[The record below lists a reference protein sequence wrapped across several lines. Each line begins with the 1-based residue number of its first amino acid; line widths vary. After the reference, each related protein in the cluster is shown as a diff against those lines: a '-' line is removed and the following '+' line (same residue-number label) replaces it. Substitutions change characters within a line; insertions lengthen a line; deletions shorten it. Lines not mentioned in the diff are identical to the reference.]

1 MGVSCQ
7 TELLFIKSVLPST
20 DSMNLASRNLW
31 QTERAISLAMEKVVV
46 VVVVTTRDESL
57 GSGMRLDWENLRDP
71 RLVIASSDV
80 KVWSIILKRTRWAV
94 RGSETINVEKR
105 SLKSLVKG
113 RSSSVI
119 RSKRELVW
127 CILSFVSGL
136 GLSGGRGGTWA
147 SSAMESSSRLARDE
161 ASRLERARECECEER
176 GAPEGWKSEA
186 DEAAAEVEA
195 LEGVLLSSRLPFRSR
210 GKRASV

>member
-1 MGVSCQ
+1 MA
-7 TELLFIKSVLPST
+7 LLT
-20 DSMNLASRNLW
+20 
-31 QTERAISLAMEKVVV
+31 
-46 VVVVTTRDESL
+46 
-57 GSGMRLDWENLRDP
+57 
-71 RLVIASSDV
+71 
-80 KVWSIILKRTRWAV
+80 
-94 RGSETINVEKR
+94 
-105 SLKSLVKG
+105 LVKG

-161 ASRLERARECECEER
+161 AARLERARECECECEER